1 MTSFA
6 LLKKR
11 NAAAESLGQHHSV
24 RHYLLGGATTEQIST
39 QVRVTKKGGDENICV
54 NEQVSA
60 GRKVCNP
67 LRRHD

>member
-11 NAAAESLGQHHSV
+11 NAAAESLGQG
-24 RHYLLGGATTEQIST
+24 RNPENLLGGATTEQIST